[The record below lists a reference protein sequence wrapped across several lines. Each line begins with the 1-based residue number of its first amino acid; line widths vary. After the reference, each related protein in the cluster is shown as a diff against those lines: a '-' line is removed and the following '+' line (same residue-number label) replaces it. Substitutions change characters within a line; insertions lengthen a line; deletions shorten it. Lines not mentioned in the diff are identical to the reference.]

1 MPVFNMN
8 SAISKNSRS
17 TKNKD
22 KIDPNLEF
30 AKMRIGLVA
39 LSSRNN
45 WNKITKQAN
54 CEAIPEDSSFKE

>member
-1 MPVFNMN
+1 MPVFSMN
-8 SAISKNSRS
+8 SAISKNSKS
-17 TKNKD
+17 TKNKERY
-22 KIDPNLEF
+22 DPNLEF

-54 CEAIPEDSSFKE
+54 YEAIPEDSSFKE